1 MVKNIMPKELFFITE
16 IWVYGKNI
24 AYIKQQHR
32 KFAPYTALIFL
43 ICILS
48 GFYCGCQGE
57 TFKLNIDDASFE
69 IVEKSG
75 ELTENEVWDGR
86 IYITGPVVVPEGI
99 TLTIRSGT
107 IVGFEPTD
115 TPSELIVHGELYAEG
130 SPDRMIVFGSLGK
143 QRERQPEVTIERRG
157 NITSTQTRTGTETD
171 FREKSTITGTPK
183 TVTADP
189 PRAGDWAGIQI
200 EATSPNSRLT
210 YCRIQHAIVGIRAR
224 TDAVQIESCLFS
236 ENNTGVLCESTNP
249 TITRNEFN
257 RNGIGSKIQGS
268 ASPEV
273 EYNEFTANEYGISC
287 EDDSRPRIQYN
298 VLRANYQNA
307 ITCYSTASPEIV
319 SNNII
324 MNIGWAIYDGG
335 RLRDNFIQGNKQ
347 VGPNITELGIGTQ
360 SDQFYGVEEAFEPRN
375 SPVAEA
381 GVPRE
386 NF

>member
-1 MVKNIMPKELFFITE
+1 MKTTP
-16 IWVYGKNI
+16 
-24 AYIKQQHR
+24 IKQQYK
-32 KFAPYTALIFL
+32 KFTPYTVLIFL
-43 ICILS
+43 TCVLS

-57 TFKLNIDDASFE
+57 MFNFNIDGASFE

-86 IYITGPVVVPEGI
+86 IYITSTVVVPEGI

-115 TPSELIVHGELYAEG
+115 TPSELIVYGELYAEG
-130 SPDRMIVFGSLGK
+130 SPERMIVFGSLGK
-143 QRERQPEVTIERRG
+143 QRKIEQSPIAKTTTPAFAT
-157 NITSTQTRTGTETD
+157 NPSTMEGHGDTAPG
-171 FREKSTITGTPK
+171 IPK
-183 TVTADP
+183 TVAADP

-210 YCRIQHAIVGIRAR
+210 YCRIQHATVGIRAR

-249 TITRNEFN
+249 TISRNEFN
-257 RNGIGSKIQGS
+257 RNGIGTKLQGS

-298 VLRANYQNA
+298 ILRANYQNA

-319 SNNII
+319 SNNIT
-324 MNIGWAIYDGG
+324 MNIGWAVYDGG

-360 SDQFYGVEEAFEPRN
+360 SDQFYGVEESFEPRN
-375 SPVAEA
+375 SPVTEA

>member
-1 MVKNIMPKELFFITE
+1 MKTTT
-16 IWVYGKNI
+16 
-24 AYIKQQHR
+24 IKQQHQ
-32 KFAPYTALIFL
+32 KFTPYTVLIFL

-48 GFYCGCQGE
+48 GFYCGCQSE
-57 TFKLNIDDASFE
+57 RFNFNIEGASFE

-75 ELTENEVWDGR
+75 ELTEDEVWDGR
-86 IYITGPVVVPEGI
+86 IYITNTVVVPEGI

-143 QRERQPEVTIERRG
+143 QREREQEPTAATTASTFATNPSAMGLRG
-157 NITSTQTRTGTETD
+157 STGAE
-171 FREKSTITGTPK
+171 IPK

-189 PRAGDWAGIQI
+189 PKAGDWAGIQI

-210 YCRIQHAIVGIRAR
+210 YCRIQHATVGIRTW
-224 TDAVQIESCLFS
+224 TDALQIESCLFS

-257 RNGIGSKIQGS
+257 RNGIGAKLQGS
-268 ASPEV
+268 ASPDI
-273 EYNEFTANEYGISC
+273 EYNEFTANQYGISC

-298 VLRANYQNA
+298 VLRANYENA
-307 ITCYSTASPEIV
+307 IVCYSTASPEIV
-319 SNNII
+319 SNNIT
-324 MNIGWAIYDGG
+324 MNIGWAVYDGG

-360 SDQFYGVEEAFEPRN
+360 SEQFYGVEESFEPRN

>member
-1 MVKNIMPKELFFITE
+1 MFN
-16 IWVYGKNI
+16 
-24 AYIKQQHR
+24 
-32 KFAPYTALIFL
+32 
-43 ICILS
+43 
-48 GFYCGCQGE
+48 
-57 TFKLNIDDASFE
+57 LNIDGASLE
-69 IVEKSG
+69 IIGKSG

-86 IYITGPVVVPEGI
+86 IYITNTVVVPEGI

-107 IVGFEPTD
+107 IVGFEPMD

-130 SPDRMIVFGSLGK
+130 SPERMIVFGSLGK
-143 QRERQPEVTIERRG
+143 QRERKQEPTTATTTAPFGTVPSAMGIQG
-157 NITSTQTRTGTETD
+157 RTGTGVQ
-171 FREKSTITGTPK
+171 KTI
-183 TVTADP
+183 TADP

-200 EATSPNSRLT
+200 AATSPNSRLT
-210 YCRIQHAIVGIRAR
+210 YCRIQHATTGIRVR
-224 TDAVQIESCLFS
+224 TDAVQIESCLLS
-236 ENNTGVLCESTNP
+236 ENNTGVLCEDTNP

-257 RNGIGSKIQGS
+257 RNGIGSKLQGS

-298 VLRANYQNA
+298 ILRANYQNA

-319 SNNII
+319 SNNIT
-324 MNIGWAIYDGG
+324 MNIGWAVYDGG

-347 VGPNITELGIGTQ
+347 VGPNITELGIGIQ
-360 SDQFYGVEEAFEPRN
+360 GEQFYGVEEVFEPRN

>member
-1 MVKNIMPKELFFITE
+1 MFNF
-16 IWVYGKNI
+16 
-24 AYIKQQHR
+24 
-32 KFAPYTALIFL
+32 
-43 ICILS
+43 
-48 GFYCGCQGE
+48 
-57 TFKLNIDDASFE
+57 NIDGASFE

-86 IYITGPVVVPEGI
+86 IYITNTVVVPEGI

-115 TPSELIVHGELYAEG
+115 TQSELIVHGELYAEG
-130 SPDRMIVFGSLGK
+130 SPERMIVFGSLGK
-143 QRERQPEVTIERRG
+143 QRKIEQSPIAKTTTPTFATNPSAMGGRG
-157 NITSTQTRTGTETD
+157 NTGTG
-171 FREKSTITGTPK
+171 IPK
-183 TVTADP
+183 TVAADP
-189 PRAGDWAGIQI
+189 PRAGDWTGIQI

-210 YCRIQHAIVGIRAR
+210 YCRIQHATVGISVRA
-224 TDAVQIESCLFS
+224 DAVQIESCLFS

-257 RNGIGSKIQGS
+257 RNGIGAKLQGS

-298 VLRANYQNA
+298 ILRANYQNA

-319 SNNII
+319 SNNIT
-324 MNIGWAIYDGG
+324 MNIGWAVYDGG

-347 VGPNITELGIGTQ
+347 AGPNITELGIGTQ
-360 SDQFYGVEEAFEPRN
+360 SDQFYGVEESFEPRN
-375 SPVAEA
+375 SPVTEA

>member
-1 MVKNIMPKELFFITE
+1 MKTTT
-16 IWVYGKNI
+16 
-24 AYIKQQHR
+24 IKQQHR

-43 ICILS
+43 ICVLS

-57 TFKLNIDDASFE
+57 TFKLNIEGASLE

-86 IYITGPVVVPEGI
+86 IYISGPVVVPEGI

-115 TPSELIVHGELYAEG
+115 TPSKLIVHGELYAEG

-143 QRERQPEVTIERRG
+143 QRKREQEPIVEKTTPTFATDPSAMGIQRG
-157 NITSTQTRTGTETD
+157 TGTG
-171 FREKSTITGTPK
+171 IPQ

-200 EATSPNSRLT
+200 ETTSPNSRLT

-257 RNGIGSKIQGS
+257 RNGIGSKFQGS

-298 VLRANYQNA
+298 ILRANYQNA

-319 SNNII
+319 SNNIT

-347 VGPNITELGIGTQ
+347 VGPNITELGIRTQ

>member
-1 MVKNIMPKELFFITE
+1 MKTTT
-16 IWVYGKNI
+16 I
-24 AYIKQQHR
+24 AQQNR
-32 KFAPYTALIFL
+32 KRTPYNFL
-43 ICILS
+43 ISVMCILT

-57 TFKLNIDDASFE
+57 TFNLNIDGAGLE
-69 IVEKSG
+69 IIEKSG
-75 ELTENEVWDGR
+75 ELTDEDEVWDGR
-86 IYITGPVVVPEGI
+86 IHITGTVVVPEGM
-99 TLTIRSGT
+99 TLTIRSGA
-107 IVGFEPTD
+107 IVGFEPKD

-143 QRERQPEVTIERRG
+143 QRKREQAPAAKTNTPTFATDPSTMGIQGGTGTGIEQ
-157 NITSTQTRTGTETD
+157 NITS
-171 FREKSTITGTPK
+171 
-183 TVTADP
+183 DP

-210 YCRIQHAIVGIRAR
+210 YCRIQHATIGIIAR
-224 TDAVQIESCLFS
+224 TDAVQIERCLFS
-236 ENNTGVLCESTNP
+236 ENNTGVISENANP
-249 TITRNEFN
+249 TITGNEFN
-257 RNGIGSKIQGS
+257 RNGTGSRFKGS

-273 EYNEFTANEYGISC
+273 EYNEFIANEYGIIC

-307 ITCYSTASPEIV
+307 IACYSTASPEIV
-319 SNNII
+319 SNNIT
-324 MNIGWAIYDGG
+324 MNVGWAVYDGG

>member
-1 MVKNIMPKELFFITE
+1 MFNF
-16 IWVYGKNI
+16 
-24 AYIKQQHR
+24 
-32 KFAPYTALIFL
+32 
-43 ICILS
+43 
-48 GFYCGCQGE
+48 
-57 TFKLNIDDASFE
+57 NIDGASFE

-86 IYITGPVVVPEGI
+86 IYITSTVVVPEGI

-107 IVGFEPTD
+107 IVGFEPMD

-143 QRERQPEVTIERRG
+143 QRKIEQSP
-157 NITSTQTRTGTETD
+157 ITKTTMPTFATNPSAIGTQADTGT
-171 FREKSTITGTPK
+171 GMPK
-183 TVTADP
+183 TVAADP

-200 EATSPNSRLT
+200 ETTSPNSRLT
-210 YCRIQHAIVGIRAR
+210 YCRIQHATVGIKAR

-249 TITRNEFN
+249 TISRNEFN
-257 RNGIGSKIQGS
+257 RNGIGTKLQGS

-298 VLRANYQNA
+298 ILRANYQNA

-319 SNNII
+319 SNNIT
-324 MNIGWAIYDGG
+324 MNIGWAVYDGG

-360 SDQFYGVEEAFEPRN
+360 SDQFYGVEESFEPRN
-375 SPVAEA
+375 SPVTEA